1 MAPITPKAL
10 SEREFTKTIRGY
22 SVSEVDEYI
31 GRIVENY
38 SILYRENI
46 ELARRLSEA
55 TGRLENLSSEEE
67 VVSRTSSPS
76 KTSFLKNTGCI
87 SS

>member
-55 TGRLENLSSEEE
+55 TG
-67 VVSRTSSPS
+67 
-76 KTSFLKNTGCI
+76 
-87 SS
+87 